1 MGKTTVKKLASLLAA
16 GACAAGMASAAG
28 AQETKLTLGM
38 SGWTGFAPLSL
49 ADKAGIFKKNG
60 LDVEIKFI
68 PQKDR
73 HLALAAGAIQCAA
86 TTVETHVAWNANGV
100 PIVQI
105 FQMDKS
111 YGADGLAVRN
121 DIKSFA
127 DLKGKTIGV
136 DAPGT
141 APYFGLAW
149 MLNKNGMTI
158 KDVKTTTL
166 SPQASAQAFVAGQ
179 NDAAMTYEP
188 YLSTVRDNPA
198 AGKILATTLD
208 YPMVMDTVGC
218 APTWLKA
225 NPKAAQALTNSYFE
239 ALAMI
244 KADPVKSNE
253 LMGSAV
259 KQTGEQFAK
268 SAAYLRWQ
276 DKAANQ
282 KFFAGE
288 ITTFMKDAEKI
299 LLESGVIRKAPE
311 NLAVTFDASFI
322 K

>member
-1 MGKTTVKKLASLLAA
+1 MGRSTFKVASLMAAVGLAVGLAA
-16 GACAAGMASAAG
+16 PAQ
-28 AQETKLTLGM
+28 AQETKIVLGM
-38 SGWTGFAPLSL
+38 SGWTGFAPLTL
-49 ADKAGIFKKNG
+49 ADKAGIFKKHG
-60 LDVEIKFI
+60 LDVELKMI

-73 HLALAAGAIQCAA
+73 HLALASKAIQCAA

-121 DIKSFA
+121 DIKGFA

-149 MLNKNGMTI
+149 MLSKNGMSL
-158 KDVKTTTL
+158 KDVKITTL
-166 SPQASAQAFVAGQ
+166 APQAAAQAFVAGQ

-188 YLSTVRDNPA
+188 YLSTVRDNA
-198 AGKILATTLD
+198 SAGKILATTLD

-218 APTWLKA
+218 DPTWLKA
-225 NPKAAQALTNSYFE
+225 NAKAAQALTDSYFA
-239 ALAMI
+239 ALEMI
-244 KADPVKSNE
+244 KAEPAKSHE

-288 ITTFMKDAEKI
+288 LTAFMKDATTI
-299 LLESGVIRKAPE
+299 LLEAGIIRKAPE
-311 NLAVTFDASFI
+311 NLAATFDASFI

>member
-1 MGKTTVKKLASLLAA
+1 MRSAVKIASLLAT
-16 GACAAGMASAAG
+16 GVCVASIGLTAH
-28 AQETKLTLGM
+28 AQETKLALGM

-49 ADKAGIFKKNG
+49 ADKAGIFKKHG
-60 LDVEIKFI
+60 LDVEIKMI

-73 HLALAAGAIQCAA
+73 HLALASGGVQCAA
-86 TTVETHVAWNANGV
+86 TTVETHVSWNANGV

-105 FQMDKS
+105 FQLDKS
-111 YGADGLAVRN
+111 YGADGIAVRGN
-121 DIKSFA
+121 INGFS

-141 APYFGLAW
+141 TSYFSLAW
-149 MLNKNGMTI
+149 MLSKNGMSYKDI
-158 KDVKTTTL
+158 KTVTL
-166 SPQASAQAFVAGQ
+166 SPQAAAQAFVAGQ

-188 YLSTVRDNPA
+188 YMSTVRNNPA
-198 AGKILATTLD
+198 SGKILATTLD

-218 APTWLKA
+218 SPAWLKA
-225 NPKAAQALTNSYFE
+225 NPKAAKALADSYFA
-239 ALAMI
+239 ALEMI
-244 KADPVKSNE
+244 KAEPAKSYE
-253 LMGSAV
+253 IMGSAV

-268 SAAYLRWQ
+268 SAGYLRWQ

-288 ITTFMKDAEKI
+288 LTSFMKDAQAI
-299 LLESGVIRKAPE
+299 LLEAGVIRKPIE
-311 NLAVTFDASFI
+311 NLAITFDDSYI

>member
-1 MGKTTVKKLASLLAA
+1 MRKPNNKFASLLAA
-16 GACAAGMASAAG
+16 GAVFASLALPAQ
-28 AQETKLTLGM
+28 AQETKLALGM
-38 SGWTGFAPLSL
+38 SGWTGFAPLTL
-49 ADKAGIFKKNG
+49 ADKAGLFKKHG
-60 LDVEIKFI
+60 LDVEIKMI

-73 HLALAAGAIQCAA
+73 HLALASNAIQCAA

-105 FQMDKS
+105 FQLDKS
-111 YGADGLAVRN
+111 FGADGIAVRGN
-121 DIKSFA
+121 INSFA

-149 MLNKNGMTI
+149 MLSKNGMSM
-158 KDVKTTTL
+158 KDVKLTTL
-166 SPQASAQAFVAGQ
+166 SPQAAAQAFVAGQ

-188 YLSTVRDNPA
+188 YLSTIRNSPQS
-198 AGKILATTLD
+198 GKIMATTLD

-218 APTWLKA
+218 SPNWLKA
-225 NPKAAQALTNSYFE
+225 NPKAAQGLANAYFDALE
-239 ALAMI
+239 LI
-244 KADPVKSNE
+244 KKDPAKSNE
-253 LMGSAV
+253 IMGAAV
-259 KQTGEQFAK
+259 KQTGEAFAK
-268 SAAYLRWQ
+268 SASFLRWQ

-288 ITTFMKDAEKI
+288 LQAFMKDAAAI
-299 LLESGVIRKAPE
+299 LLEAGVIRRAP
-311 NLAVTFDASFI
+311 TDFSSMFTDAYI